1 MDDWHIGI
9 AEEIMS
15 LANAAIYDREPEY
28 SLGGRKDVEM
38 CMAFRGAIAWRVWS
52 HALSI
57 RESTRMKSVTKERV
71 TKERVIFAKIS
82 ADAVAR
88 SCERSEAN

>member
-57 RESTRMKSVTKERV
+57 RESTRIYANEVSHERKSHER
-71 TKERVIFAKIS
+71 KSNLRE
-82 ADAVAR
+82 D
-88 SCERSEAN
+88 